1 MFIES
6 DPIEDVVPP
15 GYLYYVIENVQKNS
29 VKKMEKYKKTQP
41 NATPRQRDTKDYI
54 DNDKWILNIDLIPP
68 DLFQYDLFN
77 HTQAQPKTA
86 H

>member
-1 MFIES
+1 MC
-6 DPIEDVVPP
+6 
-15 GYLYYVIENVQKNS
+15 
-29 VKKMEKYKKTQP
+29 KKIALKRWRNTKKTQP